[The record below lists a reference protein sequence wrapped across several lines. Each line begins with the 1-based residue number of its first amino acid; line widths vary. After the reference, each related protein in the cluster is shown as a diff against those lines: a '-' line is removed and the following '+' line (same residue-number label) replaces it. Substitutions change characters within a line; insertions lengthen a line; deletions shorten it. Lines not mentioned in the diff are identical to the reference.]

1 MAMVTAQM
9 KFCVDRSHL
18 RISTILGFCSDI
30 FWYFAPEFYN
40 SLTEKYSLSTAG
52 DGIFIFTSVHL

>member
-18 RISTILGFCSDI
+18 RITTILGFCSDI
-30 FWYFAPEFYN
+30 FWNFTPEFYN
-40 SLTEKYSLSTAG
+40 WLTEKYSPSTSG

>member
-1 MAMVTAQM
+1 M

-18 RISTILGFCSDI
+18 RITTILGFCSDI